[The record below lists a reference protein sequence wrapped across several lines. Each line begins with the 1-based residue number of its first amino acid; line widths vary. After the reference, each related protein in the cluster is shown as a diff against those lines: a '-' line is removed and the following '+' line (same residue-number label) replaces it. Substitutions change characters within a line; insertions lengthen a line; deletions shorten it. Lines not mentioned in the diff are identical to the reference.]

1 MGREVAE
8 CAKRSKGEM
17 AMKRVRGR
25 VFVGLM
31 VVGFGGVVAP
41 ACAHDDTT
49 IFVRDV
55 LAAAPVAAGQQCV
68 FTSDPS
74 QQFITSGVLD
84 IDFLDTYEAEFLVG
98 NQLVPEANPSTPA
111 TETSFVEIQGAVV
124 RITDAL
130 GNPLNAYTTLTGT
143 SIPPAVGTT
152 PSYAPIGVT
161 ILDEAT
167 VAGAAVTGGEIVRL
181 ITYAS
186 FFGKTLGGLSV
197 TSNEFE
203 FPVDVCRGCLIGFSP
218 QDISPLFA
226 APNCVGSGSGT
237 TTTQSTPCVQGQDST
252 VDCSECQAIPACHGT
267 VPATVVGAGIVD
279 AGGGG

>member
-1 MGREVAE
+1 
-8 CAKRSKGEM
+8 
-17 AMKRVRGR
+17 MKRVRGR

-55 LAAAPVAAGQQCV
+55 LAAMPVAAGQQCV

-74 QQFITSGVLD
+74 QAFITSGVLD
-84 IDFLDTYEAEFLVG
+84 VDFRHTYVAEFLVG

-130 GNPLNAYTTLTGT
+130 GNPLNSYTTLTGT
-143 SIPPAVGTT
+143 TIPPAVGTT
-152 PSYAPIGVT
+152 PSYASIGVT
-161 ILDEAT
+161 ILDDAT
-167 VAGAAVTGGEIVRL
+167 VGGAAVYPAVETGGEIVRL
-181 ITYAS
+181 ITYVS

-237 TTTQSTPCVQGQDST
+237 TATESTPCVPGQDST
-252 VDCSECQAIPACHGT
+252 VDCSECQAIPDCHGA
-267 VPATVVGAGIVD
+267 VPAAVLDAGIVD
-279 AGGGG
+279 AAGGG